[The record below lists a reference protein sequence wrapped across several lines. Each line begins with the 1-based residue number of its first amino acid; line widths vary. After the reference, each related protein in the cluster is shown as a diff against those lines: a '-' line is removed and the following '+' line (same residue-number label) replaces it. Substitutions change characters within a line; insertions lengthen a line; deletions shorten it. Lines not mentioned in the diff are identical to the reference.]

1 MCISRHAPEPHFA
14 DWSLSAQQVRAMH
27 TRQRLP
33 IPEPGTIGFPQSSE
47 LRFMV
52 PRRLPIL
59 FVLCLAC
66 LWSCTVFT
74 ITFSCPPLFVFLA
87 PFSWPND
94 PLALCCHIH
103 VGIQFW
109 RSLPYCL
116 GRHPWHF
123 LPCSL
128 GPCLCLGIPLPSC
141 FCGTR
146 TWGGVQPCEHSWG
159 QFGCGV
165 GQSQAP
171 PLPDP
176 IEGLGRVGAACEP
189 GECFL
194 WSMPCSLVM
203 E

>member
-1 MCISRHAPEPHFA
+1 MCWSLWKQQGSGICISRHAPEPHFA

-74 ITFSCPPLFVFLA
+74 ITFSCPPIFVFLA
-87 PFSWPND
+87 PFSWPF

-176 IEGLGRVGAACEP
+176 
-189 GECFL
+189 
-194 WSMPCSLVM
+194 M
-203 E
+203 

>member
-1 MCISRHAPEPHFA
+1 MPRNLTF
-14 DWSLSAQQVRAMH
+14 
-27 TRQRLP
+27 
-33 IPEPGTIGFPQSSE
+33 SE

-74 ITFSCPPLFVFLA
+74 ITFSCPPIFVFLA

-128 GPCLCLGIPLPSC
+128 GPCLCLGIPC
-141 FCGTR
+141 
-146 TWGGVQPCEHSWG
+146 
-159 QFGCGV
+159 
-165 GQSQAP
+165 P
-171 PLPDP
+171 PVLWQH
-176 IEGLGRVGAACEP
+176 LGRGAALRAQL
-189 GECFL
+189 GAVWL
-194 WSMPCSLVM
+194 WSGAEPVCLVLW
-203 E
+203 